1 MKKTKKQKMRR
12 HACRWCGAMRYEKN
26 MKKLKCSAGEFW
38 VCLNGDICA
47 VTAAQYRHVQKS

>member
-1 MKKTKKQKMRR
+1 MRR

-47 VTAAQYRHVQKS
+47 VTAAQYRHIASF